1 MINSKEDDR
10 LTVEDDWLK
19 VEYDK
24 LTVEDDK
31 LTVEDDKL
39 TVEEDKLTVKDDKLT
54 VEGDR
59 LFHAQ
64 DNFRKRSKDY
74 SMADLELHKKKIGMM
89 VKKLNT
95 TRPSL
100 FLYLSVYLSI
110 TMQSRWFRNLISS
123 KNASFNIFKYLKSRR
138 KQKTIKLK
146 EVPTFLTEEPA
157 GLPTQ

>member
-74 SMADLELHKKKIGMM
+74 SMADLELHKKSMM
-89 VKKLNT
+89 VKNQILPDLLYFITLLYIGCPKKSCLWTIFGIIQT
-95 TRPSL
+95 T
-100 FLYLSVYLSI
+100 
-110 TMQSRWFRNLISS
+110 
-123 KNASFNIFKYLKSRR
+123 
-138 KQKTIKLK
+138 
-146 EVPTFLTEEPA
+146 
-157 GLPTQ
+157 